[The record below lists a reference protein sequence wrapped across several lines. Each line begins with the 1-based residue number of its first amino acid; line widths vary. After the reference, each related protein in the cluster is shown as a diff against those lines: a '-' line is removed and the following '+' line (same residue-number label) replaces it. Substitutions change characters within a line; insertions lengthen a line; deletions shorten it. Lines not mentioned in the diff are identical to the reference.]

1 MNIAWFIV
9 MTIVIIIGQIF
20 VFDRWGLTKIH
31 YRRSFSK
38 EAVFTGESIEM
49 VDEIAN
55 KKLLPVPW
63 LRLESK
69 IDANLQFQ
77 KRSNLDNEVHAGG
90 DFHRTLFSLM
100 PYQQVRRRQM
110 LTCQKRGHYRF
121 ETVSLTTGDIFGFGQ
136 VFKSVPSKAEI
147 IVYPRLVSIDDI
159 PLPTHSWLGDV
170 VVRRWIMEDPFLIA
184 GVREYSAGDP
194 LNTINWKATARAQA
208 MQVSQKDFSADHHLM
223 IYVNFNQTEDIWRP
237 IVDEPLMEKA
247 ISYAASIAQYAL
259 DNGIDTGF
267 GCNSYFNEMDKQP
280 IRIDPANGGQHLLY
294 LLETMAK
301 LKIGSS
307 TYFDFFLKDEL
318 EREIEGTDIL
328 IITAIVTKKMNE
340 YIKQLEARGNSVE
353 ILELG
358 PQDVDQN
365 GVAPGRREPSRLST

>member
-9 MTIVIIIGQIF
+9 MTIIIIIGQVF
-20 VFDRWGLTKIH
+20 VFHRWGLAKIR

-38 EAVFTGESIEM
+38 QAVFTGESIEM
-49 VDEIAN
+49 VDEISN

-100 PYQQVRRRQM
+100 PYQKVRRRQM
-110 LTCQKRGHYRF
+110 LTCQKRGYYRF

-147 IVYPRLVSIDDI
+147 IVYPSLISMDDI

-184 GVREYSAGDP
+184 GVREYSPGDP
-194 LNTINWKATARAQA
+194 LNTINWKATAKSQVL
-208 MQVSQKDFSADHHLM
+208 QVSQKDFSADHHLM
-223 IYVNFNQTEDIWRP
+223 IYVNFTQTEDIWRP
-237 IVDEPLMEKA
+237 IVDELLMEKA

-267 GCNSYFNEMDKQP
+267 GCNSYFNEMDKQS
-280 IRIDPANGGQHLLY
+280 IHIDPANGEQHLMY

-307 TYFDFFLKDEL
+307 TYFDFFLKDEV
-318 EREIEGTDIL
+318 EREVEGTDIL
-328 IITAIVTKKMNE
+328 IITALVTDKMRE

-353 ILELG
+353 ILEL
-358 PQDVDQN
+358 
-365 GVAPGRREPSRLST
+365 EPAEPLKQAN

>member
-9 MTIVIIIGQIF
+9 MTIIVIIGQVF
-20 VFDRWGLTKIH
+20 VFDRWGLTKIY

-49 VDEIAN
+49 VDEISN

-69 IDANLQFQ
+69 IAANLEFQ
-77 KRSNLDNEVHAGG
+77 KRSQLDNDVHAGG

-100 PYQQVRRRQM
+100 PYQKVRRRQT
-110 LTCQKRGHYRF
+110 LTCQKRGYYRF
-121 ETVSLTTGDIFGFGQ
+121 QTVSLTTGDIFGFGQ

-147 IVYPRLVSIDDI
+147 IVYPRLVSMDEI

-170 VVRRWIMEDPFLIA
+170 VVRRWIMEDPFLTA

-208 MQVSQKDFSADHHLM
+208 LQVSQKDFSADHHLM

-237 IVDEPLMEKA
+237 IVDETLMETA
-247 ISYAASIAQYAL
+247 ISYAATIAQYAL

-267 GCNSYFNEMDKQP
+267 GCNSYFDEMDKQP
-280 IRIDPANGGQHLLY
+280 IRIDPATGAQHLQY

-307 TYFDFFLKDEL
+307 TYFDFFLKDEV
-318 EREIEGTDIL
+318 EREVEGIDIL
-328 IITAIVTKKMNE
+328 IITAIVTEKMSE

-353 ILELG
+353 ILELELVQ
-358 PQDVDQN
+358 PLRQAN
-365 GVAPGRREPSRLST
+365 